1 VRSGR
6 TWRTAAGAAVGL
18 VALLVPALALADGSL
33 GSIGGFT
40 YFASSATMFPH
51 AGISSTAAVCPPGSG
66 HVVGGG
72 FDADTGSVGGLA
84 LESTPVDSPDDA
96 DHKPDDGWRAA
107 AFDTRTVNADL
118 AAFVVCANTKVS
130 YKSSTKKVK
139 GGKRA
144 KLTAH
149 CPAGTKDTAGGVQ
162 TGDFDA
168 VQISSSYP
176 VDDGDANK
184 KPDDGWA
191 AQVFNRGGRATV
203 TVWAVCAKGAEV
215 TYIDSTVFPL
225 EAGTPSE
232 VALSVV
238 DDPLHI
244 TGGGASFPNRLSTP
258 ETRLTATAPTDA
270 GFDVPEDTVPDD
282 RMTLD
287 VANDN
292 PLSGGKIRRFEVALH
307 E

>member
-1 VRSGR
+1 MRSGR
-6 TWRTAAGAAVGL
+6 TWRTAIGAATGL
-18 VALLVPALALADGSL
+18 VALIVPALAFADGNL

-40 YFASSATMFPH
+40 YFTSSATMFPH
-51 AGISSTAAVCPPGSG
+51 SGISSTAAVCLPGSG

-107 AFDTRTVNADL
+107 AFDTRTVSADV
-118 AAFVVCANTKVS
+118 ATYAICSNTKVAYRS
-130 YKSSTKKVK
+130 ATRKVK
-139 GGKRA
+139 PRKSA

-149 CPAGTKDTAGGVQ
+149 CPAGTKDTSGGVR
-162 TGDFDA
+162 TGDFDT

-184 KPDDGWA
+184 KPDDGWRVR
-191 AQVFNRGGRATV
+191 VFNRGARATV
-203 TVWAVCAKGAEV
+203 TAWAVCAKGTQVA
-215 TYIDSTVFPL
+215 YIESSVFPL

-244 TGGGASFPNRLSTP
+244 TGGGASYPAKLSTP
-258 ETRLTATAPTDA
+258 ETRLTATVPTDA
-270 GFDVPEDTVPDD
+270 AFDVPDDAVPDD

-292 PLSGGKIRRFEVALH
+292 PLSGGKIDRFEIAVG